1 MYARNQP
8 LLFCVPLCLDP
19 VWSGEGDGVRQVTQQ
34 ADEPTVQK
42 QNENN
47 KKRLQGIQQE
57 QFGGENT
64 LEKRN
69 YAVLHL
75 KKKTANKLK
84 IINTL

>member
-1 MYARNQP
+1 M
-8 LLFCVPLCLDP
+8 CLYT
-19 VWSGEGDGVRQVTQQ
+19 VWGGGGDGVQQVTQQ

-42 QNENN
+42 QNVNN

-69 YAVLHL
+69 YAVLH
-75 KKKTANKLK
+75 
-84 IINTL
+84 